1 MNVLAKDLKK
11 QTELVEQMA
20 DGTDR
25 FRQHFHLMPVTG
37 WLNDP
42 NGLCMFQGVCHAFYQ
57 YSPFDSECSLKL
69 WAHCHMEYMVDFRQ
83 NGADL

>member
-20 DGTDR
+20 SGTDR

-42 NGLCMFQGVCHAFYQ
+42 NGLCEFQGVCHAFYQ
-57 YSPFDSECSLKL
+57 TPKAVSSCGGTAPVKI
-69 WAHCHMEYMVDFRQ
+69 
-83 NGADL
+83 